1 MHLILA
7 TFVLFVLLRW
17 VAAKYLQS
25 RVVES
30 ADGLEGDASRQ
41 RGRPENLRS
50 ALRQEALAWVLAVAV
65 LSVLLCAAAA
75 YAFFIG
81 GVPQIHEWGR

>member
-1 MHLILA
+1 MLA

-25 RVVES
+25 RVVGKV
-30 ADGLEGDASRQ
+30 DGGEGDASSQ
-41 RGRPENLRS
+41 RDRPDSLRS

-65 LSVLLCAAAA
+65 LGMLFCAVAA
-75 YAFFIG
+75 YAFFFG
-81 GVPQIHEWGR
+81 GIPQIHEWSR